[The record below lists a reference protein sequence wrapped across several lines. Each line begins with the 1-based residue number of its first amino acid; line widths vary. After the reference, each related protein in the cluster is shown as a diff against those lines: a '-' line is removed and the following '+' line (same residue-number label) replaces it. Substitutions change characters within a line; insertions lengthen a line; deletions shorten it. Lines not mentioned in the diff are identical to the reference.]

1 MDLPSSQS
9 AAEGFL
15 SLLEDDSNPFLLAY
29 KRVNFQ
35 LGLARQFIEGVIKRG
50 VASIIKPV
58 SSDELLR
65 DEFNTRKVI
74 VAITSYDKV
83 RDTHLMYMCV
93 INIIF
98 VYLLYL
104 SFYLLF
110 IYLFIYL

>member
-1 MDLPSSQS
+1 MMDLPSSQS

-35 LGLARQFIEGVIKRG
+35 LGLARQFIEGVMKRG

-74 VAITSYDKV
+74 VAVTRYNTV
-83 RDTHLMYMCV
+83 RDALAVCV
-93 INIIF
+93 INYHVAGNFGGVNFDEFGILIA
-98 VYLLYL
+98 
-104 SFYLLF
+104 
-110 IYLFIYL
+110 I